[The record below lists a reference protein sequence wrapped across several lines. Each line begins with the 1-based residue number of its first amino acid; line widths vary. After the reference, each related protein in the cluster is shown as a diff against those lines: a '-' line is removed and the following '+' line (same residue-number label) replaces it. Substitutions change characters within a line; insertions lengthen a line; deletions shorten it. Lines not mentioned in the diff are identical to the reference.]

1 MFSPTLLFQIQENM
15 AIIFIYY
22 LALESSQY
30 SYVIIICNYP
40 TVIFKF
46 FSLEVKN
53 QMAITSG
60 YFVPKVLWTDLH
72 HFFFFFS
79 LRWLKLSQGSWD
91 VTTMLE

>member
-60 YFVPKVLWTDLH
+60 YFVPKVLWTDLR
-72 HFFFFFS
+72 HFFFFFP
-79 LRWLKLSQGSWD
+79 
-91 VTTMLE
+91 